1 MRILKVNE
9 LNESQK
15 VVVYEPEEV
24 KTSDIL
30 PELEKLEMDDED
42 INIFANSGN
51 KKTLLILRHYY
62 DDYEDLKDLLKRCD
76 GIYDVY
82 ELKVGSTPEELTNP
96 VFWIDMGNGLN
107 NLAIMTNCTR
117 TFTDYKIYSGQKN
130 LTDFLLFDLE
140 KTIEIENNANKY
152 NV

>member
-24 KTSDIL
+24 KTSDIIN
-30 PELEKLEMDDED
+30 ELEKLEMDQED
-42 INIFANSGN
+42 INIFANSGD
-51 KKTLLILRHYY
+51 KKTLVILRHYY
-62 DDYEDLKDLLKRCD
+62 DDYEDLKDLLKRCE

-82 ELKVGSTPEELTNP
+82 ELKVGPKIEP
-96 VFWIDMGNGLN
+96 YGVFWIDMGNGLN
-107 NLAIMTNCTR
+107 NLAIMNLCTR
-117 TFTDYKIYSGQKN
+117 THTDYKIYSGQKN
-130 LTDFLLFDLE
+130 LTDFILGLE
-140 KTIEIENNANKY
+140 KTIEIENNADKY